1 MTAPAG
7 TELVAVIDL
16 PVMVSA
22 SVGRVPAAVAVAPL
36 AAATAA
42 TTIPAVR
49 AVMRFKRFPLVVD
62 VVCPAPRELRYAPSA
77 CAPRPPYR
85 FAGEL

>member
-1 MTAPAG
+1 MLTAPAG
-7 TELVAVIDL
+7 TELVAVIDF
-16 PVMVSA
+16 PFIVSA

-36 AAATAA
+36 IAAIAA

-62 VVCPAPRELRYAPSA
+62 VVARPRAD
-77 CAPRPPYR
+77 
-85 FAGEL
+85 